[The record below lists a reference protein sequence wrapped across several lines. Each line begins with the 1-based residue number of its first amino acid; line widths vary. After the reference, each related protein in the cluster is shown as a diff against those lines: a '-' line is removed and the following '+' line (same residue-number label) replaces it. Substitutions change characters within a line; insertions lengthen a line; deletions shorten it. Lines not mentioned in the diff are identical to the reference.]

1 MHDDHTFFALAGE
14 KGIEISVCFE
24 ALDANFWWPL
34 LTSYLGSK
42 RGHFLGLQRFASK
55 GQGSISLWCAT
66 SHKMANSD
74 SESSI
79 YDEAIEFQLED
90 EESDDRMLAQL
101 GVVAYHGEPLA
112 DHSETPNEENV
123 DVNDPDGLL
132 PETLEARFERQIQ
145 VYEW

>member
-1 MHDDHTFFALAGE
+1 MLV
-14 KGIEISVCFE
+14 KGKE
-24 ALDANFWWPL
+24 AYRFGVLS
-34 LTSYLGSK
+34 LT
-42 RGHFLGLQRFASK
+42 
-55 GQGSISLWCAT
+55 
-66 SHKMANSD
+66 KMANSD

-90 EESDDRMLAQL
+90 EESDDRMLAQP

>member
-1 MHDDHTFFALAGE
+1 MLV
-14 KGIEISVCFE
+14 KGKE
-24 ALDANFWWPL
+24 AYRFGVLS
-34 LTSYLGSK
+34 LT
-42 RGHFLGLQRFASK
+42 
-55 GQGSISLWCAT
+55 
-66 SHKMANSD
+66 KMTYSD

-90 EESDDRMLAQL
+90 EESDDRMLAQP